1 MLQIV
6 TDSSCDLPKDILE
19 ENNIKVVPLTIS
31 IDGQD
36 YKEGVNISAEE
47 FHEKMLACKELPK
60 TSQPSPINFAKA
72 FEEFPE
78 EDSILCMTISS
89 GLSGTYQS
97 ACLGRDMC
105 KNKDNIFIFDTL
117 AGSLGHGIE
126 ILRAKKMSLE
136 GAPISTIIE
145 ELEKIKNEITI
156 FILLD
161 TLDNIVKG
169 GRLSKFKGTL
179 ASILDIKTI
188 LEGINGKVEL
198 IEKVRGKKKFINRTI
213 ESIGN
218 KCSDFSD
225 KVFGITHVSDLDDA
239 LLLKELIIEN
249 FNPKDVIINTM
260 GCTMSTYAGKN
271 GMIISF

>member
-1 MLQIV
+1 MLHIV
-6 TDSSCDLPKDILE
+6 TDSSCDLPKNILE

-31 IDGQD
+31 IDGKD
-36 YKEGVNISAEE
+36 YKEGIDISAEE
-47 FHEKMLACKELPK
+47 FHKKMLTSKELPK

-72 FEEFPE
+72 FEEFSE

-97 ACLGRDMC
+97 ASLGRDMC

-117 AGSLGHGIE
+117 AGSLGHGIQ
-126 ILRAKKMSLE
+126 ILKANKMSLE
-136 GAPISTIIE
+136 GKPVSTIIE
-145 ELEKIKNEITI
+145 ELEKIKNETTI

-225 KVFGITHVSDLDDA
+225 RVFGITHVSDLDDA
-239 LLLKELIIEN
+239 LLLKKLIIEN